1 MPDDTQTSRLTREDW
16 ILAGFRALVDKGPS
30 SLKAEP
36 LARDLGTTKGS
47 FYWHF
52 KDVPDFHARM
62 IEHWIT
68 RAFADVAEEIDREA
82 SPTQKLFRLGELASR
97 DTPAYGGAAAEPAIR
112 AWARSDHTV
121 ANAVTEIDTKRL
133 SYLRDLLADL
143 GLTNP
148 DFARII
154 YGAYIGMGTL
164 SANDG
169 EDSSDA
175 MSTLMAAILAL
186 QDA

>member
-1 MPDDTQTSRLTREDW
+1 MAIATPTSRLSPEDW
-16 ILAGFRALVDKGPS
+16 IMAGFRALAAKGPEG
-30 SLKAEP
+30 LKAEP

-62 IEHWIT
+62 IKHWIT
-68 RAFADVAEEIDREA
+68 RAFEDVTEEINREA
-82 SPTQKLFRLGELASR
+82 SPTQKLFRLADLASR
-97 DTPAYGGAAAEPAIR
+97 DDPAHGGADTEPAIR
-112 AWARSDHTV
+112 AWARSNPTV
-121 ANAVTEIDTKRL
+121 ANAVAEIDTKRL
-133 SYLRDLLADL
+133 AFVSDLLTDL

-169 EDSSDA
+169 KDSTDA